1 MIPGEDIGA
10 YLDML
15 GQAVTVAGVSVR
27 TVFDA
32 DYGEAFGVGTSVPAI
47 TCATADVSA
56 AVLGTAVTVGA
67 TAYTV
72 RAVEPDG
79 QGVTVLKLQKS

>member
-10 YLDML
+10 YLYML
-15 GQAVTVAGVSVR
+15 GQDVTVAGVSVR
-27 TVFDA
+27 AVFDQ
-32 DYGEAFGVGTSVPAI
+32 DYGEAFGVGTSTPAI
-47 TCATADVSA
+47 TCATADVSS
-56 AVLGTAVTVGA
+56 AVQGTAVTVGA